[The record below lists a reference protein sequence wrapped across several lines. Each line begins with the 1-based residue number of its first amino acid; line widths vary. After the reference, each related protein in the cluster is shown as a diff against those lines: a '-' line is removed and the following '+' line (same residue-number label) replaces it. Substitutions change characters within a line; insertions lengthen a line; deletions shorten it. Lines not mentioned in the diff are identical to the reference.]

1 MYLFIYLFILKE
13 YLWWMIL
20 NKIIILYYYA
30 YLDLRINII
39 IYDSGWC
46 SVLMRTIEYILV
58 NNVINLNEAYQN
70 VNVEE
75 F

>member
-1 MYLFIYLFILKE
+1 
-13 YLWWMIL
+13 MIL

-46 SVLMRTIEYILV
+46 SVLMRAIEYILV
-58 NNVINLNEAYQN
+58 NNVINFNEAYQN